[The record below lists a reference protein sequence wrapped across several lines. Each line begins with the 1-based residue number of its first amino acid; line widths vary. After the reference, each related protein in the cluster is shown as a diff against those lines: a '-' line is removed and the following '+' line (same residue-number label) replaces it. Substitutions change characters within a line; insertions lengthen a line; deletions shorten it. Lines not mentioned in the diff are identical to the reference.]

1 MKTQAQ
7 KETAASAR
15 NSITEGVIWQQ
26 LLFFFFP
33 ILFGTF
39 FQQLYNTVDAVIVGQ
54 YVGTEALAA
63 VGGTT
68 GTLINLFV
76 GFFVGLSSG
85 ATVTISQFFGAGQH
99 DMVSR
104 SVHTA
109 VAFSLVTGLA
119 MMGIGLVGAPFA
131 LRAMG
136 TPEAVMD
143 YATSYL
149 RIYFLGIIPNLV
161 YNMGSGILRAIGDSK
176 RPLYFLM
183 ASCFTNIFLDL
194 LLVAVFHMGVA
205 GAAIATIAS
214 QLLSAVLVMGCLM
227 KTTDLYR
234 LEWKMVRIDRRMLQR
249 IIRIG
254 LPAGMQSV
262 MYNISNVIIQTG
274 VNALGTD
281 PVTAWATYGKVD
293 GLFWMIINA
302 LGIAVTTFVG
312 QNYGA
317 GRLDRVRRGTGVC
330 MGIGVF
336 LSVTVSAVICG
347 GGHLLIDL
355 FTTDATVRQISLR
368 LVRTLVPTYIT
379 YIAIEVLSGTMRG
392 VGDTLKPLI
401 ITGVGICLVRV
412 LWILFVLPLRP
423 DIITAGV
430 SYPLTW
436 SLTSIAFV
444 LYYYFFSPL
453 KRWDAMR
460 RIRKLYFKLAR

>member
-104 SVHTA
+104 SVHPA

-183 ASCFTNIFLDL
+183 ASCFTNIVLDML
-194 LLVAVFHMGVA
+194 FVVYLGMEVA
-205 GAAIATIAS
+205 GAALATILS
-214 QLLSAVLVMGCLM
+214 QLVSAVLVVLVLTR
-227 KTTDLYR
+227 TTESYKLYFR
-234 LEWKMVRIDRRMLQR
+234 KLKIESFLVKRIVQ
-249 IIRIG
+249 IG
-254 LPAGMQSV
+254 LPAGLQSV
-262 MYNISNVIIQTG
+262 MYNASNITIQSS
-274 VNALGTD
+274 VNTLGTTTIAAY
-281 PVTAWATYGKVD
+281 TAYSKID
-293 GLFWMIINA
+293 SLFWMVMNA
-302 LGIAVTTFVG
+302 FGISITTFVG

-317 GRLDRVRRGTGVC
+317 NKPKRVKKGVNVCLFMSFVTTILLSLLLYFFGEYIFRLFTGDGAVIESGMDILHFMVPMFLTYILIEIYSGSLRGIGDCWIPMILTCLGVC
-330 MGIGVF
+330 VLRVAWVLIAVPLHRTM
-336 LSVTVSAVICG
+336 VT
-347 GGHLLIDL
+347 
-355 FTTDATVRQISLR
+355 
-368 LVRTLVPTYIT
+368 
-379 YIAIEVLSGTMRG
+379 
-392 VGDTLKPLI
+392 
-401 ITGVGICLVRV
+401 
-412 LWILFVLPLRP
+412 IL
-423 DIITAGV
+423 V
-430 SYPLTW
+430 SYPLSWTI
-436 SLTSIAFV
+436 TSIAFFV
-444 LYYYFFSPL
+444 YFHFFSRL
-453 KRWDAMR
+453 GRKRIPVNTDVNW
-460 RIRKLYFKLAR
+460 